1 MVKVT
6 PFIIL
11 GLFVG
16 GLLNIQ
22 NDQASAKATPKVVR
36 LKKIPS
42 AFFGTWHYYDRFHHR
57 FVTLKL
63 ASHSFRE
70 GKGQATGQ
78 HLIVQRVTIDGHN
91 QYAFFSKRKQ
101 DDCSA
106 FALYHLGKV
115 LVNGRYHRAI
125 LLDGQEAFLPVK
137 TRARVTI
144 PKAYRY

>member
-36 LKKIPS
+36 LKEIPS

-63 ASHSFRE
+63 TSHRFRE
-70 GKGQATGQ
+70 GKGQE
-78 HLIVQRVTIDGHN
+78 
-91 QYAFFSKRKQ
+91 
-101 DDCSA
+101 
-106 FALYHLGKV
+106 
-115 LVNGRYHRAI
+115 LVNI
-125 LLDGQEAFLPVK
+125 
-137 TRARVTI
+137 
-144 PKAYRY
+144 